1 MTYKRNGVTTLFA
14 AMNTLDGSI
23 IGQCMKKHRHQEWLH
38 FLRQIDRSTPKK
50 KEIHLIADNYAT
62 HKHPAVKTW
71 LAKHPRFHMHFTP
84 TSASWLNMVERFFRD
99 LSENQL
105 RRGVFHNVPDLIST
119 IGQYIVKHNR
129 DPKPFIWT
137 AKANDILAKVT
148 RAQAKPNKM
157 QSV

>member
-1 MTYKRNGVTTLFA
+1 VPFK
-14 AMNTLDGSI
+14 
-23 IGQCMKKHRHQEWLH
+23 
-38 FLRQIDRSTPKK
+38 
-50 KEIHLIADNYAT
+50 
-62 HKHPAVKTW
+62 
-71 LAKHPRFHMHFTP
+71 
-84 TSASWLNMVERFFRD
+84 D